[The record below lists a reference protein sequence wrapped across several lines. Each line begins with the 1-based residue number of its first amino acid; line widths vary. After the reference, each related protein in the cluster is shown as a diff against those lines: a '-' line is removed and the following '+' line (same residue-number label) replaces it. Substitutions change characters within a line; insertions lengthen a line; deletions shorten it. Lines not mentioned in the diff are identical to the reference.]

1 MSVSYTNAKVL
12 LSSSTASPT
21 IDVSNRVMKLDLPR
35 DADEHDDTVMGLTAH
50 SRVIGLEKWSF
61 KMTMLQSFTTADG
74 GENTNSI
81 LATMYTRPKSGL
93 KNLMSVQAF
102 GGTSTNSVSNPV
114 WYGLVVLKNYSPI
127 VGGVGDLL
135 KTDVEFLGSG
145 NLSEVYTT
153 AGLP

>member
-1 MSVSYTNAKVL
+1 MKVE
-12 LSSSTASPT
+12 
-21 IDVSNRVMKLDLPR
+21 LPR

-61 KMTMLQSFTTADG
+61 KMTMLQSFTTGDG

-81 LATMYTRPKSGL
+81 LATMYTRSKSGL
-93 KNLMSVQAF
+93 KNMISVQAF
-102 GGTSTNSVSNPV
+102 GGTSTVSTSNPI
-114 WYGLVVLKNYSPI
+114 WSGLVVLKNYSPI

-145 NLSEVYTT
+145 NLTESYTT
-153 AGLP
+153 

>member
-1 MSVSYTNAKVL
+1 MSVIYTNAKVL
-12 LSSSTASPT
+12 LSTSTALGT
-21 IDVSNRVMKLDLPR
+21 RDLSNRVMKLDLPR

-81 LATMYTRPKSGL
+81 LATIFTRSQAGL
-93 KNLMSVQAF
+93 KSFMQVQAF
-102 GGTSTNSVSNPV
+102 GGTSTVSVSNPT
-114 WYGLVVLKNYSPI
+114 WSGLVVLKNYSPI
-127 VGGVGDLL
+127 LGGVGDLL

-145 NLSEVYTT
+145 NLTEAYTT
-153 AGLP
+153 